1 LTFLSIWNR
10 ADWLLG
16 PGDEVP
22 EEVIM
27 EETYFQEYVEELE
40 KAHNGD
46 ESGEMPYDDDDDYD
60 NLFANILTGVRPSE
74 AASHD
79 CTDIYHVDMY
89 HG

>member
-1 LTFLSIWNR
+1 
-10 ADWLLG
+10 
-16 PGDEVP
+16 
-22 EEVIM
+22 M

-40 KAHNGD
+40 KVHNGD

-60 NLFANILTGVRPSE
+60 NLFANILTGGRPSE

-79 CTDIYHVDMY
+79 CMDMS